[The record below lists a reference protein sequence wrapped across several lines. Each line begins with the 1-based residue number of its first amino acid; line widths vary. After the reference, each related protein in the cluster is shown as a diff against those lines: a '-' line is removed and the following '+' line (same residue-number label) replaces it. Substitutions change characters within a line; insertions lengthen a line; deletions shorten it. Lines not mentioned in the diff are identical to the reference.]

1 VLATLLALYFRTFS
15 KPSALVQGSFSARTH
30 TRFTIG
36 SRGRCWAGL
45 SASGSGHFRINRR
58 ALDALMENKG
68 AEAWPDSE

>member
-45 SASGSGHFRINRR
+45 SASGSGHFRISRR
-58 ALDALMENKG
+58 AVRARVKNKG
-68 AEAWPDSE
+68 AEAWPDSG